1 MSHFTVGVIT
11 KGRPS
16 EEALEELLSPYSE
29 NLEVEPY
36 VDKTKQQIIDEAID
50 DYKALEA
57 YRAGQTE
64 DKPWFIGED
73 KEVMTSS
80 KERIALG
87 RKASMRVDIS
97 DEDMIG
103 YLRANGYEKYE
114 IDSHGNLLTT
124 YNPKSKWDWWV
135 IGGRW
140 NREIPLKDDIE
151 DEDLNVSCG
160 NMTPISNI
168 DTHKYDSYRTPEYY
182 SRFWDINVEGMPLA
196 EDEDK
201 EDFFTMYNKEY
212 YRKTYGDK
220 EAYIRC
226 MNTFYM
232 YSMLTPDGEWH
243 ELGKMG
249 WFGCSDEEDGAR
261 VKWIDNFEKDFI
273 TPYAKE
279 EDDYWLTVVDCHI

>member
-36 VDKTKQQIIDEAID
+36 VDKTKQQIIDEAVE

-64 DKPWFIGED
+64 DKPWFIGD
-73 KEVMTSS
+73 DGEVMTSS

-87 RKASMRVDIS
+87 RKASMGVDTS
-97 DEDMIG
+97 DELMID
-103 YLRANGYEKYE
+103 YLKANGYESWE
-114 IDSHGNLLTT
+114 IDSHGGLLTT

-135 IGGRW
+135 VGGRW
-140 NREIPLKDDIE
+140 NNEIPLKADID
-151 DEDLNVSCG
+151 DEDVNVSCG

-168 DTHKYDSYRTPEYY
+168 DTHEYNSYRTPEYY

-212 YRKTYGDK
+212 YRRT
-220 EAYIRC
+220 
-226 MNTFYM
+226 
-232 YSMLTPDGEWH
+232 
-243 ELGKMG
+243 
-249 WFGCSDEEDGAR
+249 
-261 VKWIDNFEKDFI
+261 
-273 TPYAKE
+273 
-279 EDDYWLTVVDCHI
+279 